1 MSTEAANP
9 KLRVMTMSDGI
20 LGGAEDLARQVAQR
34 LDPERFESTLV
45 ATRWESSPRLEEI
58 LAELDEAGTSFIGMN
73 RGSRFDLRPWRRLVR
88 EMREREI
95 DILHTHKIGSNLWG
109 ALLKPRVPVPIFV
122 AHEHTWSWEGQLH
135 RRMIDRHLIGRRAA
149 AVIAVSRADQRRMT
163 EIEGIPAAKTRYI
176 PNGIALPKRS
186 DDAADLRAELDLAAE
201 TPLVGMVATLRRQK
215 NYDVLIRA
223 AGVLRQR
230 HADAKVLIVGGEE
243 HPGAREGVR
252 LQALIDE
259 LGLSETVFLVGYR
272 PDSFDVIRQFDVA
285 VLSSDFEGQPLTVLE
300 YMDAARP
307 IVATA
312 VGGLPDLIT
321 DGETGS
327 LVPPRDPQAL
337 AAGIEA
343 MLEAPRR
350 ATRMGEAARVLRRT
364 EFTVEAMVRRVES
377 LYKELHERTASV
389 GGVRS

>member
-1 MSTEAANP
+1 M
-9 KLRVMTMSDGI
+9 
-20 LGGAEDLARQVAQR
+20 
-34 LDPERFESTLV
+34 
-45 ATRWESSPRLEEI
+45 
-58 LAELDEAGTSFIGMN
+58 
-73 RGSRFDLRPWRRLVR
+73 
-88 EMREREI
+88 
-95 DILHTHKIGSNLWG
+95 
-109 ALLKPRVPVPIFV
+109 
-122 AHEHTWSWEGQLH
+122 
-135 RRMIDRHLIGRRAA
+135 
-149 AVIAVSRADQRRMT
+149 
-163 EIEGIPAAKTRYI
+163 
-176 PNGIALPKRS
+176 
-186 DDAADLRAELDLAAE
+186 
-201 TPLVGMVATLRRQK
+201 
-215 NYDVLIRA
+215 
-223 AGVLRQR
+223 
-230 HADAKVLIVGGEE
+230 
-243 HPGAREGVR
+243 
-252 LQALIDE
+252 
-259 LGLSETVFLVGYR
+259 FLVGYR

-350 ATRMGEAARVLRRT
+350 ATRMGEAARVVRRT